1 MEEKTL
7 KALEFNKILDSVASY
22 ASSEPAR
29 AAVREIRPFREP
41 KYVNELLEEVYE
53 ADKIAFEYATNVSF
67 AFDNIDFVLE
77 KASVMSV
84 LTMGELLRISRMLRV
99 ARSVKQTI
107 SKVPDENVK
116 RLKEIANSIYTD
128 KVLEEE
134 IDNAIISDTEMHDR
148 ASDAL
153 RSIRMRIK
161 KTGDAIKSK
170 LYAYVTSPTYSKYL
184 QDNIV
189 TVRGDRYVIPVRA
202 ECKSAIPGLIHDQ
215 SASGQTIYVEP
226 MAIVELNNV
235 LKTHILEEQA
245 EIERI
250 LRAFTL
256 KVSINVEQIK
266 ESFEKIVRL
275 DVIFAKAYY
284 ANATKS
290 VKPIV
295 NDNGIIRIERG
306 RHPLIAPEKVVPTDV
321 RLGKDFDLLFITGPN
336 TGGKTVSLKLVG
348 LLSAMCASGLYVPA
362 REAELS
368 LFDDIYCDIGD
379 EQSIEQNLSTFS
391 SHIANIVKIVDRLSP
406 KVLVLLDELGAGT
419 DPTEGASLAM
429 SISAYIKESGAK
441 AIITT
446 HYNELKEY
454 AVVTDRC
461 ENASM
466 DFNPITYNPTYKLIV
481 GTPGA
486 SNALLI
492 ARKLGLKESIVEKAQ
507 AGIQEGKLEFENVLQ
522 ALEIARRNALEN
534 EEKTLEALKTA
545 EETQKAVEKERDRL
559 YLQRE
564 RLNENVRKETKRL
577 VEDAMEEANEIIAT
591 LRDIL
596 DEPTEQNLFK
606 ARKLRKSLEKYIV
619 LEDNEFE
626 GFGDEAEGEIKEGD
640 VVLVKALKVEGEVKE
655 VNYQKNSAVVRLGK
669 MNSNFKLDG
678 LVKLKSRKKEIK
690 KEVKPTTHTL
700 RNEAFSPELMLLGM
714 TGAEALHALE
724 AYLDKAILAGVN
736 EVRIVHGYGTGKLR
750 EVVRGCL
757 KGHSAIKEYRDGIYG
772 EGERGVT
779 IAKLKR

>member
-1 MEEKTL
+1 MQEKTL
-7 KALEFNKILDSVASY
+7 KALEFHKILDSVASY

-29 AAVREIRPFREP
+29 EAVRDIRPMRELS
-41 KYVNELLEEVYE
+41 YVNELLEEVYE
-53 ADKIAFEYATNVSF
+53 ADKIAFEYATNLSF

-84 LTMGELLRISRMLRV
+84 LTMGELLRVSRMLRV
-99 ARSVKQTI
+99 ARSVKSTI
-107 SKVPDENVK
+107 AKVPDDN
-116 RLKEIANSIYTD
+116 LKLIKGLANSIYID
-128 KVLEEE
+128 KDLEED

-148 ASDAL
+148 ASDEL
-153 RSIRMRIK
+153 RAIRIRIK
-161 KTGDAIKSK
+161 KTGEQIKSK
-170 LYAYVTSPTYSKYL
+170 LYSYLTSPTYSKYL

-189 TVRGDRYVIPVRA
+189 TVRSDRYVIPVRA

-226 MAIVELNNV
+226 MAVVELNNV

-250 LRAFTL
+250 LRKFTVR
-256 KVSINVEQIK
+256 VSTSVDQIK

-284 ANATKS
+284 ANATRS
-290 VKPIV
+290 VRPTV
-295 NDNGIIRIERG
+295 NEKGIIKIERG
-306 RHPLIAPEKVVPTDV
+306 RHPLIDKDKVVPTDIRV
-321 RLGKDFDLLFITGPN
+321 GDDFDILFITGPN

-348 LLSAMCASGLYVPA
+348 LLTIMGASGLYVPA
-362 REAELS
+362 RVAELA
-368 LFDDIYCDIGD
+368 LFDEVFCDIGD

-391 SHIANIVKIVDRLSP
+391 SHIANIVRIIDNLSENS
-406 KVLVLLDELGAGT
+406 LVLLDELGAGT

-429 SISAYIKESGAK
+429 SISTYIKDSGAK

-454 AVVTDRC
+454 AVVTERC

-492 ARKLGLKESIVEKAQ
+492 ARKLGLKECIIDKAQ
-507 AGIQEGKLEFENVLQ
+507 AGIQDGKLEFENVLQ

-534 EEKTLEALKTA
+534 EEKTALALKQA
-545 EETQKAVEKERDRL
+545 EETQKAVERERDRL
-559 YLQRE
+559 YIQRE

-577 VEDAMEEANEIIAT
+577 VEDAMEEANEIIKT

-596 DEPTEQNLFK
+596 EEPTEQNLFK

-626 GFGDEAEGEIKEGD
+626 GFGEEDDSEIKVGD
-640 VVLVKALKVEGEVKE
+640 IVLVKALKVEGEVKE
-655 VNYQKNSAVVRLGK
+655 INKNNVVVRLGK
-669 MNSNFKLDG
+669 MNSNFKLDA
-678 LVKLKSRKKEIK
+678 LQKLKGRKKEIK
-690 KEVKPTTHTL
+690 KEVAPTTHTL

-714 TGAEALHALE
+714 RSDEALHALE
-724 AYLDKAILAGVN
+724 AYLDKALLAGVN

-750 EVVRGCL
+750 EVVRNCL
-757 KGHSAIKEYRDGIYG
+757 KKHSAVKEYRDGIYG

-779 IAKLKR
+779 IVKLKR

>member
-1 MEEKTL
+1 MQERTL
-7 KALEFNKILDSVASY
+7 KALEFNKILDSVATY

-29 AAVREIRPFREP
+29 EAVREIRPMRELS
-41 KYVNELLEEVYE
+41 YVNELLQEVYE
-53 ADKIAFEYATNVSF
+53 ADKIAFEYATNLSF

-84 LTMGELLRISRMLRV
+84 LTMGELLRVARMLRV
-99 ARSVKQTI
+99 ARSVKSI
-107 SKVPDENVK
+107 IAKVPDDN
-116 RLKEIANSIYTD
+116 LKLIKGIANSIYTD
-128 KVLEEE
+128 KSLEED

-148 ASDAL
+148 ASDEL

-161 KTGDAIKSK
+161 KTGEQIKSK
-170 LYAYVTSPTYSKYL
+170 LYSYLTSPTYSKYL

-215 SASGQTIYVEP
+215 SASGQTLYVEP
-226 MAIVELNNV
+226 MAVDELNNV

-250 LRAFTL
+250 LRRFTVR
-256 KVSINVEQIK
+256 VSTSVDQIK
-266 ESFEKIVRL
+266 ESFDKIVRL

-284 ANATKS
+284 ANATRS
-290 VKPIV
+290 VRPTINEKGIV
-295 NDNGIIRIERG
+295 RIERG
-306 RHPLIAPEKVVPTDV
+306 RHPLIDKDKVVPTDIRV
-321 RLGKDFDLLFITGPN
+321 GDDFDLLFITGPN
-336 TGGKTVSLKLVG
+336 TGGKTVSLKLTG
-348 LLSAMCASGLYVPA
+348 LLSIMGASGLYVPA
-362 REAELS
+362 RVADIA
-368 LFDDIYCDIGD
+368 LFDDIFCDIGD

-391 SHIANIVKIVDRLSP
+391 SHIANIVNIIDNLSENS
-406 KVLVLLDELGAGT
+406 LVLLDELGAGT

-429 SISAYIKESGAK
+429 SIATYIKESKAK
-441 AIITT
+441 AVITT

-454 AVVTDRC
+454 AVVTERC

-466 DFNPITYNPTYKLIV
+466 DFNPVTYSPTYKLIV

-492 ARKLGLKESIVEKAQ
+492 ARKLGLKESIIERAQ
-507 AGIQEGKLEFENVLQ
+507 AGIQDGKLEFENVLQ

-534 EEKTLEALKTA
+534 EEKTAIALKEA
-545 EETQKAVEKERDRL
+545 QETQKSVERERDRL
-559 YLQRE
+559 YAQRE

-577 VEDAMEEANEIIAT
+577 VEDAMEEANEIIKT

-626 GFGDEAEGEIKEGD
+626 GFGEEDDSEIKIGD
-640 VVLVKALKVEGEVKE
+640 TVLVKSLKVEGEVVE
-655 VNYQKNSAVVRLGK
+655 ITKNNVVVRLGK
-669 MNSNFKLDG
+669 MNSNFKLDA
-678 LVKLKSRKKEIK
+678 LQKLKSRKKETK
-690 KEVKPTTHTL
+690 KDIVPTTHTL

-714 TGAEALHALE
+714 RSDEALHALE
-724 AYLDKAILAGVN
+724 AYIDKALLAGVN

-750 EVVRGCL
+750 EVVRNCL
-757 KGHSAIKEYRDGIYG
+757 KKHSSIKEYRDGIYG

-779 IAKLKR
+779 IVKLKR

>member
-1 MEEKTL
+1 MQQRTL
-7 KALEFNKILDSVASY
+7 NALEFNKILDSVAQY

-29 AAVREIRPFREP
+29 ASVRAIEPMRELS
-41 KYVNELLEEVYE
+41 YVNELLQEVYE
-53 ADKIAFEYATNVSF
+53 ADKIAFEYATNLSF

-84 LTMGELLRISRMLRV
+84 LTMGELLRVARMLRV
-99 ARSVKQTI
+99 ARSVKSTI
-107 SKVPDENVK
+107 AKVPDETLTTIK
-116 RLKEIANSIYTD
+116 CIANSIYTD
-128 KVLEEE
+128 KLLEED

-148 ASDAL
+148 ASDEL
-153 RSIRMRIK
+153 RSIRLHIK
-161 KTGDAIKSK
+161 KTSEQIKSK
-170 LYAYVTSPTYSKYL
+170 LYSYLTSPTYSKYL

-189 TVRGDRYVIPVRA
+189 TIRGDRYVIPLRA

-215 SASGQTIYVEP
+215 SASGQTLYVEP

-250 LRAFTL
+250 LRKFTL
-256 KVSINVEQIK
+256 RISNSVEQIK

-284 ANATKS
+284 AQATHS
-290 VKPIV
+290 VRPTINEKGIV
-295 NDNGIIRIERG
+295 RIERG
-306 RHPLIAPEKVVPTDV
+306 RHPLIDKDKVVPTDIRV
-321 RLGKDFDLLFITGPN
+321 GDDFDILFITGPN

-348 LLSAMCASGLYVPA
+348 LLTVMASSGLYVPA
-362 REAELS
+362 REAELA
-368 LFDDIYCDIGD
+368 LFDDVFCDIGD

-391 SHIANIVKIVDRLSP
+391 SHIANIVRIIDSISP
-406 KVLVLLDELGAGT
+406 NTLILLDELGAGT

-429 SISAYIKESGAK
+429 SISSYIKASGAK

-492 ARKLGLKESIVEKAQ
+492 ARKLGLKESIIAEAQ
-507 AGIQEGKLEFENVLQ
+507 AGIKDGKLEFENVLQ
-522 ALEIARRNALEN
+522 ALELARRNALEN
-534 EEKTLEALKTA
+534 EERARKALETA
-545 EETQKAVEKERDRL
+545 EETKKAVERERDRL

-564 RLNENVRKETKRL
+564 KLNDNVRRETKRL
-577 VEDAMEEANEIIAT
+577 VEEAMEEANEIISS
-591 LRDIL
+591 LRELL
-596 DEPTEQNLFK
+596 DNPTEQNLFK

-626 GFGDEAEGEIKEGD
+626 GFGEEDDGEIKVGD
-640 VVLVKALKVEGEVKE
+640 TVLVKALKVEGEVKE
-655 VNYQKNSAVVRLGK
+655 INKNNVVVRLGK
-669 MNSNFKLDG
+669 MNSNFKLDA
-678 LVKLKSRKKEIK
+678 LVKLKARK
-690 KEVKPTTHTL
+690 KEVKTEVAPRTHTL
-700 RNEAFSPELMLLGM
+700 RNEAFSPELLLLGM
-714 TGAEALHALE
+714 RGDEARHAVE
-724 AYLDKAILAGVN
+724 SYLDKAILAGVN

-750 EVVRGCL
+750 EVVKDVLR
-757 KGHSAIKEYRDGIYG
+757 KHSAIKEYRDGVYG

-779 IAKLKR
+779 IVTLKR

>member
-1 MEEKTL
+1 MQEKTL
-7 KALEFNKILDSVASY
+7 KALEFHKILDSVASY

-29 AAVREIRPFREP
+29 EAVRDIRPMRELS
-41 KYVNELLEEVYE
+41 YVNELLEEVYE
-53 ADKIAFEYATNVSF
+53 ADKIAFEYATNLSF

-84 LTMGELLRISRMLRV
+84 LTMGELLRVSRMLRV
-99 ARSVKQTI
+99 ARSVKSTI
-107 SKVPDENVK
+107 AKVPDDN
-116 RLKEIANSIYTD
+116 LKLIKGLANSIYTD
-128 KVLEEE
+128 KDLEED

-148 ASDAL
+148 ASDEL
-153 RSIRMRIK
+153 RAIRIRIK
-161 KTGDAIKSK
+161 KTGEQIKSK
-170 LYAYVTSPTYSKYL
+170 LYSYLTSPTYSKYL

-226 MAIVELNNV
+226 MAVVELNNV

-250 LRAFTL
+250 LRKFTVR
-256 KVSINVEQIK
+256 VSTSVDQIK

-284 ANATKS
+284 ANATRS
-290 VKPIV
+290 VRPTV
-295 NDNGIIRIERG
+295 NEKGIIKIERG
-306 RHPLIAPEKVVPTDV
+306 RHPLIDKDKVVPTDIRV
-321 RLGKDFDLLFITGPN
+321 GDDFDILFITGPN

-348 LLSAMCASGLYVPA
+348 LLTIMGASGLYVPA
-362 REAELS
+362 RVAELA
-368 LFDDIYCDIGD
+368 LFDEVFCDIGD

-391 SHIANIVKIVDRLSP
+391 SHIANIVRIIDNLSENS
-406 KVLVLLDELGAGT
+406 LVLLDELGAGT

-429 SISAYIKESGAK
+429 SISTYIKDSGAK

-454 AVVTDRC
+454 AVVTERC

-492 ARKLGLKESIVEKAQ
+492 ARKLGLKECIIDKAQ
-507 AGIQEGKLEFENVLQ
+507 AGIQDGKLEFENVLQ

-534 EEKTLEALKTA
+534 EERTALALKQA
-545 EETQKAVEKERDRL
+545 EETQKAVERERDRL
-559 YLQRE
+559 YIQRE

-577 VEDAMEEANEIIAT
+577 VEDAMEEANEIIKT

-596 DEPTEQNLFK
+596 EEPTEQNLFK

-626 GFGDEAEGEIKEGD
+626 GFGEEDDSEIKVGD
-640 VVLVKALKVEGEVKE
+640 IVLVKALKVEGEVKE
-655 VNYQKNSAVVRLGK
+655 INKNNVVVRLGK
-669 MNSNFKLDG
+669 MNSNFKLDA
-678 LVKLKSRKKEIK
+678 LQKLKGRKKEIK
-690 KEVKPTTHTL
+690 KEVAPTTHTL

-714 TGAEALHALE
+714 RSDEALHALE
-724 AYLDKAILAGVN
+724 AYLDKALLAGVN

-750 EVVRGCL
+750 EVVRNCL
-757 KGHSAIKEYRDGIYG
+757 KKHSAVKEYRDGIYG

-779 IAKLKR
+779 IVKLKR

>member
-1 MEEKTL
+1 MQERTL
-7 KALEFNKILDSVASY
+7 KALEFNKILDSVATY

-29 AAVREIRPFREP
+29 DAVREIRPMRELS
-41 KYVNELLEEVYE
+41 YVNELLQEVYE
-53 ADKIAFEYATNVSF
+53 ADKIAFEYATNLSF

-84 LTMGELLRISRMLRV
+84 LTMGELLRVARMLRV
-99 ARSVKQTI
+99 ARSVKSI
-107 SKVPDENVK
+107 IAKVPDDN
-116 RLKEIANSIYTD
+116 LKLIKGIANSIYTD
-128 KVLEEE
+128 KSLEED

-148 ASDAL
+148 ASDEL

-161 KTGDAIKSK
+161 KTGEQIKSK
-170 LYAYVTSPTYSKYL
+170 LYSYLTSPTYSKYL

-215 SASGQTIYVEP
+215 SASGQTLYVEP
-226 MAIVELNNV
+226 MAVVELNNV

-250 LRAFTL
+250 LRRFTVR
-256 KVSINVEQIK
+256 VSTSVDQIK
-266 ESFEKIVRL
+266 ESFDKIVRL

-284 ANATKS
+284 ANATRS
-290 VKPIV
+290 VRPTINEKGIV
-295 NDNGIIRIERG
+295 RIERG
-306 RHPLIAPEKVVPTDV
+306 RHPLIDKDKVVPTDIRV
-321 RLGKDFDLLFITGPN
+321 GDDFDLLFITGPN
-336 TGGKTVSLKLVG
+336 TGGKTVSLKLTG
-348 LLSAMCASGLYVPA
+348 LLSIMGASGLYVPA
-362 REAELS
+362 RVADIA
-368 LFDDIYCDIGD
+368 LFDDIFCDIGD

-391 SHIANIVKIVDRLSP
+391 SHIANIVNIIDNLSENS
-406 KVLVLLDELGAGT
+406 LVLLDELGAGT

-429 SISAYIKESGAK
+429 SIATYIKESKAK
-441 AIITT
+441 AVITT

-454 AVVTDRC
+454 AVVTERC

-466 DFNPITYNPTYKLIV
+466 DFNPVTYSPTYKLIV

-492 ARKLGLKESIVEKAQ
+492 ARKLGLKESIIERAQ
-507 AGIQEGKLEFENVLQ
+507 AGIQDGKLEFENVLQ

-534 EEKTLEALKTA
+534 EEKTAIALKEA
-545 EETQKAVEKERDRL
+545 QETQKSVERERDRL
-559 YLQRE
+559 YAQRE

-577 VEDAMEEANEIIAT
+577 VEDAMEEANEIIKT

-626 GFGDEAEGEIKEGD
+626 GFGEEDDSEIKIGD
-640 VVLVKALKVEGEVKE
+640 TVLVKSLKVEGEVVE
-655 VNYQKNSAVVRLGK
+655 ITKNNVVVRLGK
-669 MNSNFKLDG
+669 MNSNFKLDA
-678 LVKLKSRKKEIK
+678 LQKLKSRKKETK
-690 KEVKPTTHTL
+690 KDIVPTTHTL

-714 TGAEALHALE
+714 RSDEALHALE
-724 AYLDKAILAGVN
+724 AYIDKALLAGVN

-750 EVVRGCL
+750 EVVRNCL
-757 KGHSAIKEYRDGIYG
+757 KKHSSIKEYRDGIYG

-779 IAKLKR
+779 IVKLKR

>member
-1 MEEKTL
+1 MQERTL
-7 KALEFNKILDSVASY
+7 KALEFYKILDSVATY

-29 AAVREIRPFREP
+29 EAVREIRPMRELS
-41 KYVNELLEEVYE
+41 YVNELLDEVYE
-53 ADKIAFEYATNVSF
+53 ADKIAFEYATNLSF
-67 AFDNIDFVLE
+67 AFDNIDYVLE
-77 KASVMSV
+77 KAAVMSV
-84 LTMGELLRISRMLRV
+84 LSMGELLRVARMLRV
-99 ARSVKQTI
+99 ARSVKSTI
-107 SKVPDENVK
+107 AKVPDDS
-116 RLKEIANSIYTD
+116 LKLIKSLANSIYTD
-128 KVLEEE
+128 KSLEED

-148 ASDAL
+148 ASDEL
-153 RSIRMRIK
+153 RSIRIKIK
-161 KTGDAIKSK
+161 KTGEQIKAK
-170 LYAYVTSPTYSKYL
+170 LYSYLTSPTYSKYL

-250 LRAFTL
+250 LRRFTVR
-256 KVSINVEQIK
+256 VSTSVDQIK

-284 ANATKS
+284 ANATRS
-290 VKPIV
+290 VRPII
-295 NDNGIIRIERG
+295 NEKGIVRIERG
-306 RHPLIAPEKVVPTDV
+306 RHPLIDKDKVVPTDIRV
-321 RLGKDFDLLFITGPN
+321 GDDFDLLFITGPN
-336 TGGKTVSLKLVG
+336 TGGKTVSLKLTG
-348 LLSAMCASGLYVPA
+348 LLTIMAASGLYVPA
-362 REAELS
+362 RSAELA
-368 LFDDIYCDIGD
+368 LFDDVFCDIGD

-391 SHIANIVKIVDRLSP
+391 SHIANIVKIVDCLSENT
-406 KVLVLLDELGAGT
+406 LVLLDELGAGT

-429 SISAYIKESGAK
+429 SISSFIKESGAK

-466 DFNPITYNPTYKLIV
+466 DFNPITYNPTYRLIV

-492 ARKLGLKESIVEKAQ
+492 ARKLGLRESIVSEAE
-507 AGIQEGKLEFENVLQ
+507 AGIQDENVLH
-522 ALEIARRNALEN
+522 ALELARRNALEN
-534 EEKTLEALKTA
+534 EEKTAKALEVA
-545 EETQKAVEKERDRL
+545 EETKKAVERERDRL

-626 GFGDEAEGEIKEGD
+626 GFGEEDEGEIKVGD
-640 VVLVKALKVEGEVKE
+640 VVLVKTLKVEGEVKE
-655 VNYQKNSAVVRLGK
+655 INKNNVVVRLGK
-669 MNSNFKLDG
+669 MNSNFKLDA
-678 LVKLKSRKKEIK
+678 LVKLKSKKKEIK
-690 KEVKPTTHTL
+690 KEATPTKHVL
-700 RNEAFSPELMLLGM
+700 RNEAFSPEILLLGM
-714 TGAEALHALE
+714 RADEAEHAVLS
-724 AYLDKAILAGVN
+724 YLDKALLAGVN

-750 EVVRGCL
+750 EVVRALL
-757 KGHSAIKEYRDGIYG
+757 KKHSAVKEFRDGIYG

-779 IAKLKR
+779 IVKLKR

>member
-1 MEEKTL
+1 MQEKTL
-7 KALEFNKILDSVASY
+7 KALEFHKILDSVASY

-29 AAVREIRPFREP
+29 EAVRDIRPMRELS
-41 KYVNELLEEVYE
+41 YVNELLEEVYE
-53 ADKIAFEYATNVSF
+53 ADKIAFEYATNLSF

-84 LTMGELLRISRMLRV
+84 LTMGELLRVSRMLRV
-99 ARSVKQTI
+99 ARSVKSTI
-107 SKVPDENVK
+107 AKVPDDN
-116 RLKEIANSIYTD
+116 LKLIKGLANSIYTD
-128 KVLEEE
+128 KDLEED
-134 IDNAIISDTEMHDR
+134 IDSAIISDTEMHDR
-148 ASDAL
+148 ASDEL
-153 RSIRMRIK
+153 RAIRIRIK
-161 KTGDAIKSK
+161 KTGEQIKSK
-170 LYAYVTSPTYSKYL
+170 LYSYLTSPTYSKYL

-226 MAIVELNNV
+226 MAVVELNNV

-250 LRAFTL
+250 LRKFTVR
-256 KVSINVEQIK
+256 VSTSVDQIK

-284 ANATKS
+284 ANATRS
-290 VKPIV
+290 VRPTV
-295 NDNGIIRIERG
+295 NEKGIIKIERG
-306 RHPLIAPEKVVPTDV
+306 RHPLIDKDKVVPTDIRV
-321 RLGKDFDLLFITGPN
+321 GDDFDILFITGPN
-336 TGGKTVSLKLVG
+336 TGGKTVSLKLIG
-348 LLSAMCASGLYVPA
+348 LLTIMGASGLYVPA
-362 REAELS
+362 RVAELA
-368 LFDDIYCDIGD
+368 LFDEVFCDIGD

-391 SHIANIVKIVDRLSP
+391 SHIANIVRIIDNLSENS
-406 KVLVLLDELGAGT
+406 LVLLDELGAGT

-429 SISAYIKESGAK
+429 SISTYIKDSGAK

-454 AVVTDRC
+454 AVVTERC

-492 ARKLGLKESIVEKAQ
+492 ARKLGLKECIIDKAQ
-507 AGIQEGKLEFENVLQ
+507 AGIQDGKLEFENVLQ

-534 EEKTLEALKTA
+534 EEKTALALKQA
-545 EETQKAVEKERDRL
+545 EETQKAVERERDRL
-559 YLQRE
+559 YIQRE

-577 VEDAMEEANEIIAT
+577 VEDAMEEANEIIKT

-596 DEPTEQNLFK
+596 EEPTEQNLFK

-626 GFGDEAEGEIKEGD
+626 GFGEEDDSEIKVGD
-640 VVLVKALKVEGEVKE
+640 IVLVKALKVEGEVKE
-655 VNYQKNSAVVRLGK
+655 INKNNVVVRLGK
-669 MNSNFKLDG
+669 MNSNFKLDA
-678 LVKLKSRKKEIK
+678 LQKLKGRKKEIK
-690 KEVKPTTHTL
+690 KEVAPTTHTL

-714 TGAEALHALE
+714 RSDEALHALE
-724 AYLDKAILAGVN
+724 AYLDKALLAGVN

-750 EVVRGCL
+750 EVVRNCL
-757 KGHSAIKEYRDGIYG
+757 KKHSAVKEYRDGIYG

-779 IAKLKR
+779 IVKLKR